1 MKAQKKSFA
10 ATSRYV
16 KNMLTNCQKYL
27 RHGRRGSLVI
37 SEDFTGVKA
46 YGSQALLRVFNKYR
60 EEFDAAARED
70 TKILDDGND
79 SLDKAAL
86 PVTLSGGIADAFSA
100 LYASN
105 EVPRL
110 PFHLEVCNQW
120 ELMKFISKLIRVDI
134 VEHGGKPVSKIA
146 WGKHHSKPSFWPDD
160 IAPWRHCK
168 SPAHGQLHDF
178 GMPFVEVMR
187 EAARRALTAKG
198 VDWREHY
205 DQNCDK
211 EVQRRRLKYRGIT
224 LPDSGE
230 GLGDIKVEQ

>member
-1 MKAQKKSFA
+1 MKAEKKSFA

-16 KNMLTNCQKYL
+16 KSMLTNCQKYL
-27 RHGRRGSLVI
+27 LHGRRGSLVI
-37 SEDFTGVKA
+37 SEDFTGVQA
-46 YGSQALLRVFNKYR
+46 YGSQALLRVFSKYR

-70 TKILDDGND
+70 TKILDDGNN

-86 PVTLSGGIADAFSA
+86 PVICSGGIAEAFSA

-110 PFHLEVCNQW
+110 PFHLELCNQV
-120 ELMKFISKLIRVDI
+120 ELMKYISKLIRVDI

-146 WGKHHSKPSFWPDD
+146 WGKPRSKPSFWPDD
-160 IAPWRHCK
+160 IALWRHCK
-168 SPAHGQLHDF
+168 SPNHGQLHDF

-198 VDWREHY
+198 IDWRDHY

-211 EVQRRRLKYRGIT
+211 EVERRRLKHRGIT
-224 LPDSGE
+224 LSDNVV
-230 GLGDIKVEQ
+230 GDIKVEQ